1 MWTFRGVRA
10 EVPAAGT
17 NRKICVYGTLNYKTG
32 QAHYLTHAQKNAS
45 HFNEFLKR
53 LLDAR
58 RDRFVVLV
66 IDNARY
72 HVTRATL
79 EILTEHEEH
88 IFVVWL
94 PKYSPELNAI
104 EGLWGYLK
112 KSALNNYF
120 FGTVESLEKAIDEAF
135 CELNQ
140 HPETT
145 LSLAYSTSRNLCRTA

>member
-1 MWTFRGVRA
+1 MRA

-17 NRKICVYGTLNYKTG
+17 NRKICVYGALNYKSG
-32 QAHYLTHAQKNAS
+32 QAHYLTHAQKNAAQ
-45 HFNEFLKR
+45 FNQFLKR
-53 LLDAR
+53 LLEAKH
-58 RDRFVVLV
+58 DRFVALV
-66 IDNARY
+66 IDNASY

-120 FGTVESLEKAIDEAF
+120 FGTVENLEAAIDEAF
-135 CELNQ
+135 GELNQ

-145 LSLAYSTSRNLCRTA
+145 LSLAYATSRNLCRTA